1 MGNDAVKYV
10 VAVSITELS
19 ETMIKKTKKTNNL
32 TF

>member
-19 ETMIKKTKKTNNL
+19 ETMIKKTKKQT
-32 TF
+32 T